1 MKYYKTN
8 DFAKKITSTGFITV
22 TACVLVA
29 IGTISWF
36 ALSRKNKN
44 NISQTPS
51 ESNRSELSYPD
62 NESSYNDYT
71 VTESSSQ
78 EPVTDVNE
86 SVSDVPYT
94 SETKEPQPPEP
105 DFVLPIENNIAKTYS
120 DSALQYSATY
130 GDMRL
135 HTGIDILCDK
145 GSNIKAVYNGKITA
159 ITDTA
164 DYGKVITIEHTP
176 EITVKYC
183 GMANTNFKEGD
194 SVLSGDVIGVSGD
207 VPCECADNPHI
218 HIEVLKGG
226 KVVSPLKA
234 LGLE

>member
-22 TACVLVA
+22 TACLLVA

-51 ESNRSELSYPD
+51 ESSRSELSYQD
-62 NESSYNDYT
+62 NENSYNNYT
-71 VTESSSQ
+71 VPESSSQ

-94 SETKEPQPPEP
+94 SETEKPQPSEP
-105 DFVLPIENNIAKTYS
+105 DFVLPVENNISKTYS
-120 DSALQYSATY
+120 DTALQYSATY

-145 GSNIKAVYNGKITA
+145 DSNIKAVYNGKIA
-159 ITDTA
+159 SITDTA

-194 SVLSGDVIGVSGD
+194 TVLSGDVIGVSGD
-207 VPCECADNPHI
+207 IPCECADNPHI